1 MISREDVLKE
11 ALHKCF
17 VEMYRWAQPSIDLDE
32 LIKNGF
38 KDNEKDPLYSRHYLS
53 QDNFN
58 YIRDTYMNADAGTI
72 IPEND
77 MFFNVLGNVECVV
90 LLLKR

>member
-1 MISREDVLKE
+1 MISREDVLQG

-38 KDNEKDPLYSRHYLS
+38 KDSEKIHYML
-53 QDNFN
+53 D
-58 YIRDTYMNADAGTI
+58 I
-72 IPEND
+72 IY
-77 MFFNVLGNVECVV
+77 
-90 LLLKR
+90 LKIILII